1 MSESHSSAGDYFKSN
16 YTDETYYTLGSQSYI
31 TLGASSNIVIG
42 LNTNFIFGLNFSC
55 GMSIRSEFV
64 AEEEFKHVPIAGKL
78 FSAVDELYAK
88 SITQI
93 TSIGNEFSFQL
104 KHVSP
109 KIYKEMGNWG
119 VFQQMVMAARVLT
132 PQILNWDQLDLDKLS
147 DSDQK
152 TLFGT
157 PLSVKRWELGLL
169 SSFGVA
175 IDDGVEGTYV
185 RVPWIGASDFGR
197 SLVSL
202 GAWVTGQQDPNNW
215 WDDSLKKEVKVPTLE
230 DTVQLY
236 VDVWKKMYGTTDKPS
251 GLTEVSPS
259 CQRFI
264 GEKHEK
270 CFSIYY
276 VSSSTLAMD
285 ANKVI
290 YIQTDGDDF
299 EVCTNLQNFM

>member
-93 TSIGNEFSFQL
+93 CSIGNEFSFQL
-104 KHVSP
+104 KYVSP
-109 KIYKEMGNWG
+109 KIYSQFGNWEWYD
-119 VFQQMVMAARVLT
+119 QILMAARVST
-132 PQILNWDQLDLDKLS
+132 PPISNWDQLDLDKLS
-147 DSDQK
+147 DSDQS
-152 TLFGT
+152 TLFGV
-157 PLSVKRWELGLL
+157 PLSPKVPSVENVLWC
-169 SSFGVA
+169 GVA

-185 RVPWIGASDFGR
+185 RVPWFLGGVYTGR
-197 SLVSL
+197 ALVSL
-202 GAWVTGQQDPNNW
+202 GAWWKGEQDPNNW
-215 WDDSLKKEVKVPTLE
+215 WDDSLKKKGEVTT
-230 DTVQLY
+230 TVHPS
-236 VDVWKKMYGTTDKPS
+236 VDEWKKMYGTTEKPS
-251 GLTEVSPS
+251 GLTELSPS